1 MPIWH
6 RTAIFQ
12 HRHASVDVNASA
24 RECVQRI
31 RIERSAG
38 GFESGA
44 GLDRVKIRRFALDL
58 AGACGGLDPVS
69 RGTVLAFT
77 AGRMSPGHHV
87 NAGTTRSGGT
97 VKARKAA
104 RDARAERLDRTRRA
118 LTAPSTASD

>member
-1 MPIWH
+1 MAPNSYLSSIGTPPLMSMP
-6 RTAIFQ
+6 RPENVCNGSESSDRPGGSNLAPGSTAY
-12 HRHASVDVNASA
+12 
-24 RECVQRI
+24 
-31 RIERSAG
+31 
-38 GFESGA
+38 
-44 GLDRVKIRRFALDL
+44 KTRRFAPAL
-58 AGACGGLDPVS
+58 AGACRGLDPVS